1 MLKKILISFSF
12 LSLISLVLF
21 SPLVANAQTETQQA
35 IVDPIINPNNPA
47 YEIGD
52 YSLND
57 ILGIAIGASR
67 WILGIVGSL
76 ALLMFIYGGFTF
88 LISAGSSEKISEAR
102 KIIVAAV
109 IGLIIIFASYLIIQ
123 FVLGSLGLNWQGKPE
138 KMGPKSFD
146 ANTAQPQ

>member
-1 MLKKILISFSF
+1 MLKKILIAFSF
-12 LSLISLVLF
+12 LGLISLALF
-21 SPLVANAQTETQQA
+21 SPIMASAQNNAQA
-35 IVDPIINPNNPA
+35 PIIDPIINPNASA
-47 YEIGD
+47 YENGS
-52 YSLND
+52 YTLND

-88 LISAGSSEKISEAR
+88 LISAGSSEKVSEAR

-109 IGLIIIFASYLIIQ
+109 IGLIIVFASYIIIQ

-138 KMGPKSFD
+138 KMTP
-146 ANTAQPQ
+146 TAFNPSIIQRT